1 MRLGCSRGE
10 ERRGL
15 ESRRFQGGRHGI
27 CLHCQGM
34 QGVKVESGGGRQGAW
49 PENLEGWTRV
59 NEDTEDGR

>member
-15 ESRRFQGGRHGI
+15 ESRCFQGGRHGI

-49 PENLEGWTRV
+49 PEPRRMDSG
-59 NEDTEDGR
+59 